1 MSLNITWESQDNVR
15 TSILQGRIDSR
26 NASLFHK
33 TIELELKEQDRGLIL
48 DFARVDYISS
58 AGLRVVLQLAKLYR
72 GDRKFAVCGLMPT
85 VKEIFEISGFDQIIM
100 IYDSRELAKQEIAG

>member
-1 MSLNITWESQDNVR
+1 MSLNITWEFQDNIR
-15 TSILQGRIDSR
+15 TSILHGRIDSR

-33 TIELELKEQDRGLIL
+33 TIELEIKDEDHGLIL

-85 VKEIFEISGFDQIIM
+85 VKEIFEISGFNQIIK
-100 IYDSRELAKQEIAG
+100 IYDSHEDAKNEVAG